1 MDRDSFIM
9 PIFADDFYN
18 DISPDINKWFDTS
31 CYNDKPISIGKNK
44 KKLGFMK
51 DETGDN
57 EIIESVNVC
66 AKLYSYISQTNNGCE
81 EKKKAKGIKKC
92 VKKKCIKFQ
101 DYIGAIKL
109 NKIKR
114 CVQTVIRSYRHNV
127 YTEDVNKIAISA
139 RDDKRIWLKGVYNM
153 TYQYGSPTL
162 KRLLCK

>member
-1 MDRDSFIM
+1 
-9 PIFADDFYN
+9 
-18 DISPDINKWFDTS
+18 
-31 CYNDKPISIGKNK
+31 
-44 KKLGFMK
+44 MK
-51 DETGDN
+51 DETGDK

-101 DYIGAIKL
+101 DYIGAIEL

-114 CVQTVIRSYRHNV
+114 CVQTVITSYRHNV

-139 RDDKRIWLKGVYNM
+139 RDDKRIWLKRVQNM